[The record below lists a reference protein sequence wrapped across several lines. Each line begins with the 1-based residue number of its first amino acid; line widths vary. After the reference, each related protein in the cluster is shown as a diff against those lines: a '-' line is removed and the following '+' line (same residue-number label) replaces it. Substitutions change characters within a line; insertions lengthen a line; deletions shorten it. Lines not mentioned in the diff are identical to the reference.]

1 MKIKAIL
8 IVFIFIILS
17 SFLFSVLSSKTNT
30 QNNKIFYVEEFIKAI
45 KDRLVAPATVVKQ
58 QLKITATPTRT
69 APGPEVLAEVERL
82 REELGA
88 SRIEELTIIPYMEL
102 PKGEQKITMDPA
114 LADDVFI
121 VKYKGKKVMS
131 VLVAANKIAA
141 FQTVTK
147 GNKEVFNTF

>member
-45 KDRLVAPATVVKQ
+45 KDRLVAPATVVKEH
-58 QLKITATPTRT
+58 LKITGTPTRT
-69 APGPEVLAEVERL
+69 GSGPEVLAQVERL

-88 SRIEELTIIPYMEL
+88 SRIEELTIISYLEL
-102 PKGEQKITMDPA
+102 PKGEQNIIMDAA

-141 FQTVTK
+141 FQTLTK
-147 GNKEVFNTF
+147 GNKEVFNIF